1 MNASQTPSTL
11 SAEVGFN
18 GACPPSNAV
27 FRSGQGLDN
36 IIIRAPFSASYTM
49 DDVFNAGNPLRAPF
63 AASYTMDDTLDATL
77 DSVSAEHPVRTFF
90 DQSMPAQACFATSD
104 IMSSTQAPPI
114 QSCFNAMPED
124 FTNSVV

>member
-1 MNASQTPSTL
+1 MGGLITSSYELLSQHLTPW
-11 SAEVGFN
+11 
-18 GACPPSNAV
+18 
-27 FRSGQGLDN
+27 
-36 IIIRAPFSASYTM
+36 TM
-49 DDVFNAGNPLRAPF
+49 FNAGNPLRAPF